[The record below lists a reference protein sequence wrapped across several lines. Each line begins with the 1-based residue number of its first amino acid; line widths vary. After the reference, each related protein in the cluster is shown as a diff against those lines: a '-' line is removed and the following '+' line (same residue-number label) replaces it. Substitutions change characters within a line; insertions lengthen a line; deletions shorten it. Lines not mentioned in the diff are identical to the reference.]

1 MPIFSRIATGAIVS
15 PGNLPRENDMQSWTE
30 SKVYTVG
37 DATITRV
44 TDRLLDTLG
53 GPRIFPDWTPE
64 AVQREVR
71 GMVPEHLGDDGER
84 LVMSVHS
91 WLIRVAGK
99 TVLVDTGI
107 GNGTDRPF
115 NPAFHQ
121 LNTNYLGRLARAHV
135 TPEDVD
141 LVLLTH
147 LHVDHVGWNTVKVGD
162 AWLPTFP
169 NARYVYARAEEAFF
183 DTPAGQSRR
192 MVFEDSVLPLI
203 EAGVT
208 DRIGED
214 GGRYDEHFRFHPTPG
229 HSPSH
234 MSIEL
239 SSAGESALFGGDVM
253 HHPIQLAHP
262 DWNSGFCED
271 PEIARRSRAWALDFV
286 KDRDALYFSSH
297 FADTSVVRHAPAN
310 GAVPWAFV

>member
-1 MPIFSRIATGAIVS
+1 MEHR
-15 PGNLPRENDMQSWTE
+15 TE

-64 AVQREVR
+64 AVRAEVR

-91 WLIRVAGK
+91 WLIRVDGK

-107 GNGTDRPF
+107 GNGKERPF
-115 NPAFHQ
+115 NPVFHQ
-121 LNTNYLGRLARAHV
+121 LNTNYLGRLAQTGV
-135 TPEDVD
+135 TPADVD

-147 LHVDHVGWNTVKVGD
+147 LHVDHVGWNTTQVDGTWV
-162 AWLPTFP
+162 PTFP
-169 NARYVYARAEEAFF
+169 NARYVYAQAEEDFYNTA
-183 DTPAGQSRR
+183 AGASRR
-192 MVFEDSVLPLI
+192 MVYEDSVLPLVV
-203 EAGVT
+203 AGRI
-208 DRIGED
+208 DRIGEE
-214 GGRYDEHFRFHPTPG
+214 GGRYDEHFTFHPTPG
-229 HSPSH
+229 HSVGH

-239 SSAGESALFGGDVM
+239 SSAGDTALFGGDVM

-262 DWNSGFCED
+262 AWNSGFCGD
-271 PEIARRSRAWALDFV
+271 PAVSRRSRAWALNRV
-286 KDRDALYFSSH
+286 IGTDALYFSSH
-297 FADTSVVRHAPAN
+297 FADTSVVRYDAAHGDAP
-310 GAVPWAFV
+310 WIFV